1 MIAEGSKPGRH
12 SVLLQHAATQSQKAP
27 FGNLM
32 LTFNATPYRGKKVRF
47 SANVR
52 FEGTGAGNQTQMWM
66 RVDRADSAGIGFF
79 DNMGERPITAATWKP
94 YEITGLIDADAQ
106 YLRIGLLLLGQGK
119 AWMDGVLVEVFDGK
133 SWTPIPAD
141 HLSPNYVP
149 TKEPLDPNLEKAI
162 VAQIKEHAVPLATV
176 EAGHGFDDLAPLD
189 KIVGDAR
196 IVALG
201 EASHGTRE
209 FFQMKH
215 RLLEYLVNKKGFTV
229 FAIEA
234 NWPESEVADRYI
246 KTGEGDPTKA
256 LDAMYFWTW
265 HTKEVADMI
274 QWMRDYNQ
282 KPGDH
287 PILTFTSFDMQTPN
301 VAARLV
307 QEYVAKADKASL
319 PTVKAAYERY
329 SPERATQRVSLTPE
343 ALKADLAHAEEV
355 LKLLDSRRQELIRA
369 TSEAEFRHARQC
381 ARIVQ
386 QAATMNAPQQNPYE
400 IRDRSMAENVRWLAE
415 DAYPNQKIVLWA
427 HNGHIGDDLI
437 LGAPTMG
444 RHLRKMYGAK
454 MATFGFGFDYG
465 EIRASTLSGNKIT
478 TGPIPL
484 KVPPAMAGS
493 AEAILRQA
501 GSPRYL
507 LDLRS
512 ISPTS
517 ALGVWLA
524 QDQLFREPG
533 AAYAPDAP
541 QAMFSPTNLSKR
553 FDNLIFIAESHASVY
568 LPTGIAP
575 KK

>member
-1 MIAEGSKPGRH
+1 
-12 SVLLQHAATQSQKAP
+12 
-27 FGNLM
+27 
-32 LTFNATPYRGKKVRF
+32 
-47 SANVR
+47 
-52 FEGTGAGNQTQMWM
+52 
-66 RVDRADSAGIGFF
+66 FF

-106 YLRIGLLLLGQGK
+106 YLTIGLLLLGTGK
-119 AWMDGVLVEVFDGK
+119 AWMDGVRVEVFDGK
-133 SWTPIPAD
+133 SWTPVPAD

-149 TKEPLDPNLEKAI
+149 TKAPLDPKLEKAI
-162 VAQIKEHAVPLATV
+162 VAQIKANAIPLTTV

-246 KTGEGDPTKA
+246 KTGEGDPTRA

-287 PILTFTSFDMQTPN
+287 PTLTFTSFDMQTPN

-307 QEYVAKADKASL
+307 HEYFAKADKASL
-319 PTVKAAYERY
+319 PTVQAAYARYTQER
-329 SPERATQRVSLTPE
+329 PLQRVSLTPE
-343 ALKADLAHAEEV
+343 VLKADRAHAEEV
-355 LKLLDSRRQELIRA
+355 LKLLDSKRSDLVRA
-369 TSEAEFRHARQC
+369 TSEADFRHARQC
-381 ARIVQ
+381 ALIVQ

-415 DAYPNQKIVLWA
+415 EAYPNQKIVLWA

-444 RHLRKMYGAK
+444 RHLRKMYGTK
-454 MATFGFGFDYG
+454 MVTFGFGFDFG
-465 EIRASTLSGNKIT
+465 EIRASTLSGDKFT
-478 TGPIPL
+478 TGPIPQ

-517 ALGVWLA
+517 SLGIWLA

-533 AAYAPDAP
+533 AAYAPDQP
-541 QAMFSPTNLSKR
+541 QAMFSPTILSKR

-568 LPTGIAP
+568 LPPGIAP